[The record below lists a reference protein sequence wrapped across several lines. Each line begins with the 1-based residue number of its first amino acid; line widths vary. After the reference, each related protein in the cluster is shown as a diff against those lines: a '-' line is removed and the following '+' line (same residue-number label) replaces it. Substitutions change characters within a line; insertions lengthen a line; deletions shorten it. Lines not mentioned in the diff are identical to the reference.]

1 MLLETKQLT
10 KRFRNPGKGP
20 GGVLAVS
27 QANITLNPGETVGL
41 FGGSGSGES
50 TLGLML
56 AGLLRPTSGEVL
68 YRGEPVRM
76 PYRGACRRNIQVL
89 FQHPEVSFNPMLPL
103 IRSMEEPYRVH
114 QLPYSL
120 EILHRDIARFGLRPE
135 HMQRLPAELSGG
147 ELQRA
152 ALARVLVLS
161 PEILVLD
168 EPTSMLDV
176 ITQAQ
181 MVRLLREYQA
191 AHDTAYIFITHNRTL
206 CDSLCSRVYHVE
218 QGIVE
223 EEGVKL

>member
-41 FGGSGSGES
+41 FGDSGSGKS

-120 EILHRDIARFGLRPE
+120 EILHRQHGLPTF
-135 HMQRLPAELSGG
+135 
-147 ELQRA
+147 RA
-152 ALARVLVLS
+152 ANLSMDVSLLQQAQAAAALWIDRHGDADTPEAACLRARV
-161 PEILVLD
+161 E
-168 EPTSMLDV
+168 
-176 ITQAQ
+176 
-181 MVRLLREYQA
+181 
-191 AHDTAYIFITHNRTL
+191 
-206 CDSLCSRVYHVE
+206 SLFRDGSVAWN
-218 QGIVE
+218 
-223 EEGVKL
+223 

>member
-1 MLLETKQLT
+1 MSLEVQIE
-10 KRFRNPGKGP
+10 KRFTKFHLKVAFTTGEGLTGLLGASGCGKSMTLKCVAGLVTP
-20 GGVLAVS
+20 DAGRIVLDGRVLFDVEKKIDLPPQERRVGYLFQNYALFPNMTVA
-27 QANITLNPGETVGL
+27 QNIEAGARDRHRRRETAADLMARFQIGE
-41 FGGSGSGES
+41 
-50 TLGLML
+50 L
-56 AGLLRPTSGEVL
+56 AGKYPR
-68 YRGEPVRM
+68 
-76 PYRGACRRNIQVL
+76 Q
-89 FQHPEVSFNPMLPL
+89 
-103 IRSMEEPYRVH
+103 
-114 QLPYSL
+114 
-120 EILHRDIARFGLRPE
+120 
-135 HMQRLPAELSGG
+135 LSGG
-147 ELQRA
+147 QQQRA

>member
-27 QANITLNPGETVGL
+27 QANMTLNPGETVGL
-41 FGGSGSGES
+41 FGDSGSGKS

-56 AGLLRPTSGEVL
+56 AGLLRPTSGEIL

-76 PYRGACRRNIQVL
+76 PYRGACRRNVQVL

-114 QLPYSL
+114 KLPYSP

-161 PEILVLD
+161 PGDTGAGRAHQYAGCDYPSSDGPLATGISGGPRYCLCFYYSQSN
-168 EPTSMLDV
+168 P
-176 ITQAQ
+176 
-181 MVRLLREYQA
+181 VRQPL
-191 AHDTAYIFITHNRTL
+191 
-206 CDSLCSRVYHVE
+206 
-218 QGIVE
+218 
-223 EEGVKL
+223 

>member
-1 MLLETKQLT
+1 M
-10 KRFRNPGKGP
+10 
-20 GGVLAVS
+20 
-27 QANITLNPGETVGL
+27 
-41 FGGSGSGES
+41 
-50 TLGLML
+50 
-56 AGLLRPTSGEVL
+56 
-68 YRGEPVRM
+68 
-76 PYRGACRRNIQVL
+76 
-89 FQHPEVSFNPMLPL
+89 
-103 IRSMEEPYRVH
+103 
-114 QLPYSL
+114 
-120 EILHRDIARFGLRPE
+120 
-135 HMQRLPAELSGG
+135 
-147 ELQRA
+147 
-152 ALARVLVLS
+152 LS

>member
-41 FGGSGSGES
+41 FGDSGSGKS

-68 YRGEPVRM
+68 YRGSRCGCPT
-76 PYRGACRRNIQVL
+76 GAPAAGTFRCSFSTRRCL
-89 FQHPEVSFNPMLPL
+89 L
-103 IRSMEEPYRVH
+103 IPCCPSSAAWRSPTGSISSRT
-114 QLPYSL
+114 
-120 EILHRDIARFGLRPE
+120 AWRFSTGTSPALASGRSICSGSRRSSAAGSCSGRP
-135 HMQRLPAELSGG
+135 
-147 ELQRA
+147 
-152 ALARVLVLS
+152 LARVLVLS

>member
-41 FGGSGSGES
+41 FGDSGSGKS

-161 PEILVLD
+161 PGR
-168 EPTSMLDV
+168 PWV
-176 ITQAQ
+176 I
-181 MVRLLREYQA
+181 M
-191 AHDTAYIFITHNRTL
+191 
-206 CDSLCSRVYHVE
+206 
-218 QGIVE
+218 
-223 EEGVKL
+223 

>member
-41 FGGSGSGES
+41 FGDSGSGKS

-76 PYRGACRRNIQVL
+76 
-89 FQHPEVSFNPMLPL
+89 
-103 IRSMEEPYRVH
+103 PYRVH

>member
-1 MLLETKQLT
+1 M
-10 KRFRNPGKGP
+10 
-20 GGVLAVS
+20 
-27 QANITLNPGETVGL
+27 GL
-41 FGGSGSGES
+41 FGDSGSGKS

-68 YRGEPVRM
+68 YRG
-76 PYRGACRRNIQVL
+76 GAGCGCPTGAPAAGTFRCSFSTRRCL
-89 FQHPEVSFNPMLPL
+89 L
-103 IRSMEEPYRVH
+103 IPCCPSSAAWRSPYRVH

-152 ALARVLVLS
+152 GLARVLVLS

>member
-27 QANITLNPGETVGL
+27 QAN
-41 FGGSGSGES
+41 
-50 TLGLML
+50 
-56 AGLLRPTSGEVL
+56 
-68 YRGEPVRM
+68 
-76 PYRGACRRNIQVL
+76 
-89 FQHPEVSFNPMLPL
+89 
-103 IRSMEEPYRVH
+103 
-114 QLPYSL
+114 
-120 EILHRDIARFGLRPE
+120 
-135 HMQRLPAELSGG
+135 MQRLPAELSGG